1 TVFHAQ
7 DGGLRSARPGW
18 PSSSST
24 GTRTSV
30 FSATEN
36 RHGVRITSR
45 SSRTYREKGGR
56 QELLETWEGLAAR
69 PRAAPGR
76 ATQQTPDGRLGL
88 VAGPGR
94 PGPLGFA
101 GEDRGSMARLG
112 CKKGG
117 ILGGTTVAP
126 GHRVVPNTGE
136 VVAARSSASASF
148 VRWWTRT
155 TQPPPVRRASSG
167 CIRKTVGDNHGIGE
181 LSSQRFSVPSCGR
194 TSVTGSGRLRGVL
207 AHKHPSSDICG
218 VSQLRRSGLV
228 AFCRPKA

>member
-1 TVFHAQ
+1 M
-7 DGGLRSARPGW
+7 
-18 PSSSST
+18 
-24 GTRTSV
+24 
-30 FSATEN
+30 
-36 RHGVRITSR
+36 
-45 SSRTYREKGGR
+45 
-56 QELLETWEGLAAR
+56 
-69 PRAAPGR
+69 GR
-76 ATQQTPDGRLGL
+76 AREPFK
-88 VAGPGR
+88 GR
-94 PGPLGFA
+94 PGPLDTVEAKRSSRCARGA
-101 GEDRGSMARLG
+101 GSAWSVRIRRRRSGLNGAAG
-112 CKKGG
+112 VKKGASSREQ
-117 ILGGTTVAP
+117 LSPRDTEWSRTL
-126 GHRVVPNTGE
+126 GE